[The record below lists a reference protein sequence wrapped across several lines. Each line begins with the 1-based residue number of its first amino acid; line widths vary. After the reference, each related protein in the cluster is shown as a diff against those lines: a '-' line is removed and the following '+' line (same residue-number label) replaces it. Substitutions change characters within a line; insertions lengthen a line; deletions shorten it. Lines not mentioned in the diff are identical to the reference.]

1 MDNQIPITLPDINT
15 TFNHSNLLLNWEAV
29 SGATGYYVAV
39 HLIPRYMQSPDELR
53 NLFDGTVNNN
63 QLSVTLPESGYANIC
78 LMALGLG
85 SIPQKNLRTDL
96 LLIPD

>member
-1 MDNQIPITLPDINT
+1 MDNQIPITLPDIKA
-15 TFNHSNLLLNWEAV
+15 TFNHPNLWLNWEAV
-29 SGATGYYVAV
+29 EGATGYYVAV

-63 QLSVTLPESGYANIC
+63 QLSVALPESGYVNIC
-78 LMALGLG
+78 LMTLGLA

-96 LLIPD
+96 LLIP